1 MFLIEDKFSRLFQSG
16 SFILNDFCKQKMDFL
31 TLDKTFVLDNLNF
44 VQDKIF
50 FVRADG
56 RGNSWQKT
64 LFCHNA
70 CLKLASHQNCILK
83 VNFGQKMIQFYHIP
97 RKSYQLDIFKGF
109 LLVTVGPFC
118 ISYCHMKTAPPMN
131 TFATVEI
138 KNVHRWRCFH
148 LTI

>member
-56 RGNSWQKT
+56 RGNSV
-64 LFCHNA
+64 LF
-70 CLKLASHQNCILK
+70 
-83 VNFGQKMIQFYHIP
+83 
-97 RKSYQLDIFKGF
+97 FKE
-109 LLVTVGPFC
+109 T
-118 ISYCHMKTAPPMN
+118 
-131 TFATVEI
+131 
-138 KNVHRWRCFH
+138 KNVF
-148 LTI
+148 LGDFLAF

>member
-56 RGNSWQKT
+56 RGIKLRWLWQT
-64 LFCHNA
+64 LKEVLRDPVA
-70 CLKLASHQNCILK
+70 
-83 VNFGQKMIQFYHIP
+83 
-97 RKSYQLDIFKGF
+97 
-109 LLVTVGPFC
+109 
-118 ISYCHMKTAPPMN
+118 
-131 TFATVEI
+131 
-138 KNVHRWRCFH
+138 
-148 LTI
+148 